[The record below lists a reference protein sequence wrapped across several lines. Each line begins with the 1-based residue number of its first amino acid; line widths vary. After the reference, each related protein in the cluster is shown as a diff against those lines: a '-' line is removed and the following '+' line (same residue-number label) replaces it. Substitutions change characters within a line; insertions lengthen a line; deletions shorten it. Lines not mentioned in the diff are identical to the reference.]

1 MEEPA
6 RITKQD
12 FRLRKL
18 LQARPRGAGEE
29 NDDGRRLRR
38 MKLRRFFGMNGLPGA
53 LAIDDVT
60 LAMRNL
66 KTEPRQISVETDDA
80 AKIPRR
86 DQHRRRLDGRERRL
100 QLLPGDAFGRQGVAV
115 PWPVHWIVAERA
127 AFAAPFAKLMIWAK
141 RIK

>member
-6 RITKQD
+6 RIAKQD

-18 LQARPRGAGEE
+18 LQTRPRGAGEE
-29 NDDGRRLRR
+29 HDDGRRLRR
-38 MKLRRFFGMNGLPGA
+38 MKLRRFFGMNGLPGL

-66 KTEPRQISVETDDA
+66 QTEPWQIAVETDDA
-80 AKIPRR
+80 AKITRG

-100 QLLPGDAFGRQGVAV
+100 QFLPRDAFG
-115 PWPVHWIVAERA
+115 
-127 AFAAPFAKLMIWAK
+127 
-141 RIK
+141 